1 MAKNGASAVSQLNQ
15 AVPHLIVT
23 DLNMPQMPGVELIS
37 HIRSTYPSIPVVAMS
52 GDYQGDAIPA
62 AIIADRFYPKGEHPH
77 DLLSAI
83 ASLLASNAA
92 GTRWQESR
100 TSPALNS

>member
-1 MAKNGASAVSQLNQ
+1 MTGYGEERRQCRVAIESGGSPPDRYRFEHAGMS
-15 AVPHLIVT
+15 
-23 DLNMPQMPGVELIS
+23 GVELIS

-62 AIIADRFYPKGEHPH
+62 AIIADGFYPKGEHPH

-83 ASLLASNAA
+83 ASLLASNPLAEAGKKAA
-92 GTRWQESR
+92 LRR
-100 TSPALNS
+100 P